1 MQKTARETMEN
12 ESTEAGAGTQKYLL
26 FRLGGELYG
35 TPLLEVREVVEPHPV
50 KPVPA
55 SVPHFIGVAN
65 LRGQIVGVI
74 DLPTLLRTRGDSAG
88 KEAGLAWIVF
98 ETAIGPMAARVDAV
112 EAVSE
117 IEEKNIEREP
127 QVQVSYP
134 LDFLVGIARHKEEL
148 AHLIQFARLLS
159 AEELK
164 RIKGAKK

>member
-1 MQKTARETMEN
+1 MQKAEREKSYDEAE
-12 ESTEAGAGTQKYLL
+12 ESGQDAQKFLL

-55 SVPHFIGVAN
+55 SVPHFLGVAN

-74 DLPTLLRTRGDSAG
+74 DLPTLLRTEGGSVAKG
-88 KEAGLAWIVF
+88 EGMAWIVF
-98 ETAIGPMAARVDAV
+98 ETAIGPLAALVDSV
-112 EAVSE
+112 EAVTE
-117 IEEKNIEREP
+117 IEDTEIESEP
-127 QVQVSYP
+127 QVQVNYA

-148 AHLIQFARLLS
+148 AHLIRFAKLLS

-164 RIKGAKK
+164 RIKGARK